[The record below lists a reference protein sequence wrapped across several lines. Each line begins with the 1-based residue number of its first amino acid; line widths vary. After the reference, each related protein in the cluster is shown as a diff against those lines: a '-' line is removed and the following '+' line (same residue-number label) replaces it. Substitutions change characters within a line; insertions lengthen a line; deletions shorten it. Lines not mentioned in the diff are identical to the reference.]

1 MDIFSFPPTRLISPW
16 PVFAM
21 SLSEPLNDYQP
32 HATDDYLLE
41 SSSILSVEA
50 VVVEAVVSHSEDD
63 VNKKEGNGREE
74 GGQDFQCR
82 LSKLS
87 TIFSLLLFRCSIE

>member
-1 MDIFSFPPTRLISPW
+1 
-16 PVFAM
+16 M

-41 SSSILSVEA
+41 SCSILSVEA

-87 TIFSLLLFRCSIE
+87 TIFSLLLFRCSIEW

>member
-1 MDIFSFPPTRLISPW
+1 MIINRTLPTI
-16 PVFAM
+16 
-21 SLSEPLNDYQP
+21 
-32 HATDDYLLE
+32 TYLK

-74 GGQDFQCR
+74 GDHDFQCR

-87 TIFSLLLFRCSIE
+87 TNFLSLAPVAA

>member
-1 MDIFSFPPTRLISPW
+1 MDIFSFPPTWLISPW
-16 PVFAM
+16 PVSAM
-21 SLSEPLNDYQP
+21 PLSEPLNDYQP

-41 SSSILSVEA
+41 SCSILSVEA